1 MRERKCGVQD
11 CLVGRHGRAEVQGV
25 LTKGLVC
32 ADHSQLQ
39 HQQGDEAGWK
49 REEDERRRA
58 GKQPCTPLVVLCA
71 GQLTTHLRI
80 YSHERLKQSRVAPFV
95 LFAFDVEIWT
105 WTPRGAV
112 ITKSNNCLRAPRSA
126 ALSLV
131 RVAQRHWAG
140 HDTISRPWI
149 RLPA

>member
-140 HDTISRPWI
+140 RYD
-149 RLPA
+149 